1 MHFILR
7 SYLFLLKK
15 PYAAI
20 FTTLVVAILCFM
32 PSKELPE
39 LSGGDKMAHF
49 LAFAALGFLW
59 MKFNGLWLKN
69 FIWLFFFAI
78 LIEIVQYLLPIEFH
92 RSFDKYDILA
102 DTIGIL
108 IGFSIYIIEDWLSK
122 KLLKLD

>member
-15 PYAAI
+15 PYTAI
-20 FTTLVVAILCFM
+20 FTTLLVAILCFM
-32 PSKELPE
+32 PSKDIPNIMD
-39 LSGGDKMAHF
+39 DKTAHF
-49 LAFAALGFLW
+49 LSFAATGFLW
-59 MKFNGLWLKN
+59 MKFNGFWLKN
-69 FIWLFFFAI
+69 FVWLLIFAI

-108 IGFSIYIIEDWLSK
+108 IGFFIYIIEDWLSK